1 MKKLLYLFLTVLI
14 VACSSDDD
22 DDKLCLVCT
31 NMDFIISSSAC
42 GPINCAFKEGE
53 EECEGDMTAGCCFP
67 GSIPTTISGPLTQ
80 SDIYDIKRFWENN
93 GAICT
98 LNR

>member
-1 MKKLLYLFLTVLI
+1 MKKLIYLFLTVLI
-14 VACSSDDD
+14 VGCSDDAE
-22 DDKLCLVCT
+22 DKLCLVCT
-31 NMDFIISSSAC
+31 NMDFILSSSAC

-53 EECEGDMTAGCCFP
+53 ETCEGDMEASCCFP
-67 GSIPTTISGPLTQ
+67 GSIPSTISRPLTQ

-98 LNR
+98 LSR

>member
-14 VACSSDDD
+14 VACSGDDE
-22 DDKLCLVCT
+22 DKLCLVCT
-31 NMDFIISSSAC
+31 NMDFILSSSAC
-42 GPINCAFKEGE
+42 GPINCAFLEGE
-53 EECEGDMTAGCCFP
+53 EECEGDRTASCCFP